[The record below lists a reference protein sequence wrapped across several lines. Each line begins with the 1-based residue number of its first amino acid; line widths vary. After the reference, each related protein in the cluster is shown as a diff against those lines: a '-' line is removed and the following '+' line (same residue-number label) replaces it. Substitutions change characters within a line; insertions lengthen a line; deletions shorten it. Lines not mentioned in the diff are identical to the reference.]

1 MDDMFSE
8 ISFMPWNV
16 WRIYPRF
23 YSMGKADAAMLQ
35 RPRKGCIVKCF
46 KMLKMQKRIE
56 HVEGIGEMNLQHG
69 KLEL

>member
-8 ISFMPWNV
+8 ISFIPWDG
-16 WRIYPRF
+16 WRIYPMF
-23 YSMGKADAAMLQ
+23 YRMGKADAAMLQ

-46 KMLKMQKRIE
+46 KTLKMQKRIE